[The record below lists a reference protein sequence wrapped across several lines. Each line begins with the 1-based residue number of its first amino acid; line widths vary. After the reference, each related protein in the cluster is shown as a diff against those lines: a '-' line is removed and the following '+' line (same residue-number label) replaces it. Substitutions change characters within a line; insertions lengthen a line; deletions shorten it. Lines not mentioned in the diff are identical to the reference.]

1 MFIGVPKGVSGGQG
15 WGIHRGFYRK
25 NWRWEGCPKGVLQE
39 HIRDGEGVSIGVP
52 TGASGGDPAGA
63 GRRVFPTSRRREGGL
78 HESPIREGQRTTRQ
92 GPQSTP
98 GSGTPQPP
106 THSCGSSGSG
116 SSCTCTTQHRS
127 RSHLGQ
133 ERSRQRH
140 EPGRAEPSRA
150 RPSPVASTYQQHK
163 CSPEGPWFG
172 SGPFGSHRLSSGGL
186 VAVPNP
192 TARPVFIGLGWC
204 CAQRTA
210 GRCRSVPC

>member
-15 WGIHRGFYRK
+15 GGIHRGFYRK

-63 GRRVFPTSRRREGGL
+63 GRRVFPTSRRKERGL
-78 HESPIREGQRTTRQ
+78 HESPIGEGQRTTGQ
-92 GPQSTP
+92 GPPKHPWVRDPAAPNSLLRQ
-98 GSGTPQPP
+98 
-106 THSCGSSGSG
+106 
-116 SSCTCTTQHRS
+116 
-127 RSHLGQ
+127 L
-133 ERSRQRH
+133 RQRQFLH
-140 EPGRAEPSRA
+140 LHDPAQEQESPGTGKKPSATRAGPSRA

-172 SGPFGSHRLSSGGL
+172 SGRFGSRRVSSGGL
-186 VAVPNP
+186 VAVPSP
-192 TARPVFIGLGWC
+192 AARPVFIGPGWC